1 MADRIG
7 LMTEHE
13 LKCWPVYFSAV
24 LRGDK
29 TFEVRKDDRGFKV
42 GDTLWLREWHP
53 EKGYTGAELRKR
65 VTYALS
71 GTSLGI
77 AMGYIVMG
85 LDQADLR
92 AQLVIET
99 RAALDCNDALA
110 KERTALIAMREQA
123 ERNAGLLEVCEDLG
137 VRLEAEQ
144 QRHAA
149 TQDQLAALRQRYAE
163 LEAKLAHTHDLYR
176 SAVEDADELSVT
188 YNRVTEEL
196 RQRHAETIHEA
207 FREGW
212 LERGLLPDAGICA
225 SGSCEPAW
233 QASAARRGLAEK
245 GEG

>member
-1 MADRIG
+1 MTDRIG

-42 GDTLWLREWHP
+42 GDMLWLREWHP

-77 AMGYIVMG
+77 AMGYVVMG
-85 LDQADLR
+85 LDQAESDL
-92 AQLVIET
+92 T
-99 RAALDCNDALA
+99 
-110 KERTALIAMREQA
+110 
-123 ERNAGLLEVCEDLG
+123 
-137 VRLEAEQ
+137 
-144 QRHAA
+144 
-149 TQDQLAALRQRYAE
+149 ALRQRHAE

-196 RQRHAETIHEA
+196 RQRHAEAVEA
-207 FREGW
+207 SFREGCFA
-212 LERGLLPDAGICA
+212 LLRAVDRYGQQTQDVD
-225 SGSCEPAW
+225 EAW
-233 QASAARRGLAEK
+233 ETSEARK
-245 GEG
+245 GVTT